1 MITKKKMR
9 NQGLKIRIKVR
20 ILEKS
25 LIRRSRNQKK
35 EEKEKRLKNL
45 KAIMERKQSMMIQE
59 LITMMHPEIPS
70 QRSKVITELEMTE
83 VLGEVEEAEEE
94 VIVKKIEKVTEV
106 VNSEINED
114 MMIIKVRLIKQN
126 NKILSSKL
134 KILKKKTFQL
144 QNLMT
149 KINKITK
156 ETKNQQT
163 IKFAQE
169 WKEEA
174 EDVVVGIDRIIVT
187 IAEMNK
193 DNIDKSNRVS
203 LKSANLRTVR
213 FMIKRES
220 ISMRK
225 RKK

>member
-1 MITKKKMR
+1 
-9 NQGLKIRIKVR
+9 
-20 ILEKS
+20 
-25 LIRRSRNQKK
+25 
-35 EEKEKRLKNL
+35 
-45 KAIMERKQSMMIQE
+45 
-59 LITMMHPEIPS
+59 
-70 QRSKVITELEMTE
+70 
-83 VLGEVEEAEEE
+83 
-94 VIVKKIEKVTEV
+94 
-106 VNSEINED
+106 
-114 MMIIKVRLIKQN
+114 
-126 NKILSSKL
+126 
-134 KILKKKTFQL
+134 
-144 QNLMT
+144 MT

-203 LKSANLRTVR
+203 LKSVNLKTVR

>member
-94 VIVKKIEKVTEV
+94 VIVKKIEIATEV
-106 VNSEINED
+106 ENSEINED

-174 EDVVVGIDRIIVT
+174 EDVVVEIDRIIVT

>member
-1 MITKKKMR
+1 MH

-25 LIRRSRNQKK
+25 LIKRSRNQKK

-45 KAIMERKQSMMIQE
+45 KGIMERKQSMMIQE
-59 LITMMHPEIPS
+59 LITMMHPKIPS

-94 VIVKKIEKVTEV
+94 VIVKKIEIATEV
-106 VNSEINED
+106 ANSEINED

-174 EDVVVGIDRIIVT
+174 EDVVVAIDRIIVT

-193 DNIDKSNRVS
+193 DSIDKSNRVS
-203 LKSANLRTVR
+203 LKSVNLRTVR